1 MKLLVTGAA
10 GFIGSHLADRL
21 AKRGDEVVGLDNFND
36 YYDPARKRANAE
48 ALSRHA
54 NFRMIEAD
62 IRDRAGMMAMMDDEG
77 FDAVAHL
84 AAMAGVRNA
93 ISHPD
98 LYVNVNLNGTQNLLD
113 AARAA
118 GGVGNFVMA
127 STSSVYGETEQIP
140 FVETDACDRPLQPY
154 AAAKR
159 AAEILGYSY
168 YHLFGQNFT
177 ALRFFTVYGP
187 NGRPDMMAY
196 LLADSIYKDKQ
207 IPLYDGGEMYRD
219 WTFVE
224 DIVSGIVASID
235 RPLGYEIINL
245 GRGEPVLL
253 REFVELMEEL
263 SGREANVVST
273 PRLAADFVRNEADI
287 SKARQ
292 LLGYD
297 PHVSVPEGVY
307 RFWEWY
313 VENEVT
319 NK

>member
-1 MKLLVTGAA
+1 MTILVTGAA
-10 GFIGSHLADRL
+10 GFIGSHLAERL
-21 AKRGDEVVGLDNFND
+21 CRRGDDVIGLDNFND
-36 YYDPARKRANAE
+36 YYDPARKRANE
-48 ALSRHA
+48 TRLNTHS

-62 IRDRAGMMAMMDDEG
+62 IRDRERVFTVIAEHNITAI
-77 FDAVAHL
+77 AHL

-113 AARAA
+113 AARAT
-118 GGVGNFVMA
+118 GDVGNIVFA
-127 STSSVYGETEQIP
+127 STSSVYGNTTQLP
-140 FVETDACDRPLQPY
+140 FVETDPCDRPLQPY

-168 YHLFGQNFT
+168 HHLFGLNFT
-177 ALRFFTVYGP
+177 TLRFFTVYGP

-196 LLADSIYKDKQ
+196 LLADSVMKGKE
-207 IPLYDGGEMYRD
+207 IPLYDNGQMYRD
-219 WTFVE
+219 WTFV
-224 DIVSGIVASID
+224 DDTVSGIVAALD

-253 REFVELMEEL
+253 KDFVEIVEEL
-263 SGREANVVST
+263 SGRKANVVPT

-287 SKARQ
+287 SKARR
-292 LLGYD
+292 LLDYN
-297 PHVSVPEGVY
+297 PSVSVTEGVR

-313 VENEVT
+313 QQYDAEQR
-319 NK
+319 

>member
-1 MKLLVTGAA
+1 MTILVTGAA
-10 GFIGSHLADRL
+10 GFIGSHLAERL
-21 AKRGDEVVGLDNFND
+21 CRRGDDVIGLDNFND
-36 YYDPARKRANAE
+36 YYDPARKRANE
-48 ALSRHA
+48 TRLNSHS

-62 IRDRAGMMAMMDDEG
+62 IRDRERVFTVIAEHNITAI
-77 FDAVAHL
+77 AHL

-113 AARAA
+113 AARATGDVA
-118 GGVGNFVMA
+118 NIVFA
-127 STSSVYGETEQIP
+127 STSSVYGNTTQIP
-140 FVETDACDRPLQPY
+140 FVETDPCDRPLQPY

-168 YHLFGQNFT
+168 HHLFGLNFT
-177 ALRFFTVYGP
+177 TLRFFTVYGP

-196 LLADSIYKDKQ
+196 LLADSVMKGKE
-207 IPLYDGGEMYRD
+207 IPLYDNGQMYRD
-219 WTFVE
+219 WTFV
-224 DIVSGIVASID
+224 DDTVSGIVAALD

-253 REFVELMEEL
+253 KDFVEIVEEL
-263 SGREANVVST
+263 SGRKANVVPT

-287 SKARQ
+287 SKARR
-292 LLGYD
+292 LLDYN
-297 PHVSVPEGVY
+297 PSVSVTEGVR

-313 VENEVT
+313 QQYDAEQR
-319 NK
+319 